1 MDSTLRMTTVSG
13 RFSCSAFSY
22 SHTEMFPCG
31 NGLAETVLYRFL
43 TVWTMHAYHP
53 IEISYLLD
61 RHYLSSMDLV
71 DLAPVCLHALSARG
85 ESSRGELVCHR
96 PVLIVIS
103 LMSPYCA

>member
-31 NGLAETVLYRFL
+31 NGLAETVLYRSL
-43 TVWTMHAYHP
+43 TVWPMHTYHP

-61 RHYLSSMDLV
+61 RHYLSSIALL
-71 DLAPVCLHALSARG
+71 DLAPVCLHALAVRG
-85 ESSRGELVCHR
+85 GPSRGALICHR
-96 PVLIVIS
+96 PVPMVIRP
-103 LMSPYCA
+103 MSP